1 MRLRTATTHVACD
14 AVSLIGRRLQFTHG
28 AYKRGAW
35 KLSNWIFSKCAV
47 RNKFVLDSLALSGE
61 PSKQALGK
69 VAQSGATQFAK
80 ILLTAQFRR
89 SLDQQACCI
98 G

>member
-1 MRLRTATTHVACD
+1 MPFPWSA
-14 AVSLIGRRLQFTHG
+14 G
-28 AYKRGAW
+28 AYNLHTVPTNAAFGNFRIGF
-35 KLSNWIFSKCAV
+35 FSKCAI

-89 SLDQQACCI
+89 SLDRQAYCI